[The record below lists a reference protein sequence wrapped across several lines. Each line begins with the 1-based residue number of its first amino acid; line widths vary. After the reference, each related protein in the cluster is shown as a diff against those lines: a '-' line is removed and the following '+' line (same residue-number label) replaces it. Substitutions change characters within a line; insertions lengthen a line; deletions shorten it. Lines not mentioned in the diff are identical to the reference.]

1 MILNLLN
8 KIDQSNI
15 GLDNL
20 YPSSTTVIR
29 FQQEWQIDLYQQ
41 RINKFKNNPI
51 GNNKIVF
58 LGNSITQGGGDWN
71 KRFKVENIVN
81 RGISGDITEGVL
93 QRLDEILYYK
103 PLAVFLLIGINDIF
117 NSDIPER
124 DKITPEYVSKNIIK
138 IADEIKKGS
147 PNTDIYIQTILP
159 INDKIYKKIN
169 GSFPEHDFPLPLQI
183 NSINKLIKKYTNIK
197 NYHFIDLHSSF
208 IGPDG
213 LIDKSYTTDGVHLNE
228 NGYKVWIRNL
238 KNIVQEL
245 QKK

>member
-1 MILNLLN
+1 MLNLLN

-208 IGPDG
+208 IGSDG

-228 NGYKVWIRNL
+228 NGYKVWIKNL